1 MAKPLDALDFL
12 AGAKKHPPRPVCVLF
27 GDEPFFKRQALAQLR
42 AAVLAG
48 TDAEFSSTSF
58 AGDEATLS
66 AVMDE
71 LATRAMF
78 GGGQRLVVVDRAD
91 EFVSR
96 YRAELERYVEH
107 PRSGGVLVLDVASW
121 PSNTRLAKALAA
133 EGADKGGPDKGG
145 LVVECKFPSPAR
157 LTKWMIAWTRQQ
169 YDAKLESDAA
179 EALAEV
185 IEPELG
191 LFDGELARLALLT
204 GDDRTIRAELVRES
218 VGGWRTRTTWE
229 MLDMAAS
236 GNARQALL
244 ELDHL
249 LSAGEVPI
257 SILAQIGS
265 TLRRFAA
272 AARLIGQAEAAGRRT
287 SLRQA
292 LEEAGFKS
300 FTIAKAESQLKQI
313 GRARAGRLYRWLM
326 EADLALK
333 GSSSSPARGRIV
345 LERLIIRLSTAAVG
359 AKPVAT

>member
-1 MAKPLDALDFL
+1 M
-12 AGAKKHPPRPVCVLF
+12 
-27 GDEPFFKRQALAQLR
+27 
-42 AAVLAG
+42 
-48 TDAEFSSTSF
+48 
-58 AGDEATLS
+58 
-66 AVMDE
+66 
-71 LATRAMF
+71 
-78 GGGQRLVVVDRAD
+78 
-91 EFVSR
+91 
-96 YRAELERYVEH
+96 
-107 PRSGGVLVLDVASW
+107 LDVASW

-133 EGADKGGPDKGG
+133 DGPDKGG

-157 LTKWMIAWTRQQ
+157 LIKWMIAWTKQQ

-229 MLDMAAS
+229 MLDLAAS

-249 LSAGEVPI
+249 LAAGEVPI

-272 AARLIGQAEAAGRRT
+272 AARLIQQGEAAGRRT

-313 GRARAGRLYRWLM
+313 GRAAPAGCI
-326 EADLALK
+326 A
-333 GSSSSPARGRIV
+333 G
-345 LERLIIRLSTAAVG
+345 
-359 AKPVAT
+359 